1 MRARAAAFLSATIA
15 DMVAHDAA
23 AHAPLLA
30 KMRALVAEEAPR
42 AVELRR
48 ELHTHPETCYEE
60 VRTSARIRAELEAA
74 GVARADGL
82 AGGTGTL
89 GFLPGRSDRAVALR
103 ADIDGLPIVEE
114 SGVAWASRTPGR
126 MHACGHDG
134 HTAILVGTARVLARL
149 AADGPLPNAVRLL
162 FQPAEEG
169 GAGARRM
176 VADGALAARAEGPE
190 VRRIYGLHNM
200 PGLALGAISTRR
212 GALFASSDRFEIE
225 VHGQAAHAAWP
236 HQSRDPIVAASAIVL
251 ALQSIV
257 ARELDPLDAGV
268 VSTTIFRAG
277 TAMNQIAASARLE
290 GTARALS
297 AATRDHIERRIVEV
311 AREVARAH
319 RCDADA
325 RYLRGYPVTSN
336 DDASVDEFRR
346 IATGALANL
355 RLEEMRAP
363 VMGGEDFAFYAE
375 EVPACFF
382 LLGVED
388 GVWRTAN
395 LHQPTFDF
403 NDAAIAHGIEA
414 MAALAL
420 TDRG

>member
-1 MRARAAAFLSATIA
+1 
-15 DMVAHDAA
+15 MV
-23 AHAPLLA
+23 
-30 KMRALVAEEAPR
+30 
-42 AVELRR
+42 RR
-48 ELHTHPETCYEE
+48 
-60 VRTSARIRAELEAA
+60 RGGIRAELEAA

-89 GFLPGRSDRAVALR
+89 GFLPGRSAGAVALR

-114 SGVAWASRTPGR
+114 SGVEWASRTPGR

-134 HTAILVGTARVLARL
+134 HTAILVGAARVLARL
-149 AADGPLPNAVRLL
+149 AAESPLPNAVRFL

-176 VADGALAARAEGPE
+176 IDDGALAERPEGPG

-200 PGLALGAISTRR
+200 PGLALGALSTKR

-225 VHGQAAHAAWP
+225 IHGQAAHAAWP
-236 HQSRDPIVAASAIVL
+236 HQGRDPILAGSATVL
-251 ALQSIV
+251 ALQAIV

-297 AATRDHIERRIVEV
+297 ATTRDHIERRIVEI
-311 AREVARAH
+311 ARETARAH
-319 RCDADA
+319 RCEAEA

-336 DDASVDEFRR
+336 DDASVAEFRR
-346 IATGALANL
+346 IADGALPHL
-355 RLEEMRAP
+355 RVEEMAAP

-375 EVPACFF
+375 AVPACFY

-388 GVWRTAN
+388 GRWRSAN

-403 NDAAIAHGIEA
+403 NDAAVAHGIEA
-414 MAALAL
+414 MAAIAL
-420 TDRG
+420 SDRG